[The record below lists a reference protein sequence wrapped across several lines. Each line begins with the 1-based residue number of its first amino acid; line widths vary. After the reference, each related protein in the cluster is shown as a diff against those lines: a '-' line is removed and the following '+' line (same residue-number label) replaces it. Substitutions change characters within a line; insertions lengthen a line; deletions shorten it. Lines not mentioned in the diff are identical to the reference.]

1 MTKTFMSLLALT
13 VVLGLVLGGIF
24 SAGVALGK
32 SQEQKTAFAPEPD
45 LSSQQSRSQ
54 FGQGGLTGV
63 IEKMDG
69 NTVTINTFQGALPA
83 TLEED
88 TTIGRFTEGVLE
100 DLQTG
105 MRITVV
111 GQRGEDGT
119 IIARSVLLNPED
131 AFSFFDRGFFSGD
144 SPHTVQTSEDSGEG
158 SQEHDP
164 NWGGGNSFF
173 FGGGQGHGPPS
184 GGTGGSS
191 GQHSP

>member
-1 MTKTFMSLLALT
+1 MTKPFMSLLALT
-13 VVLGLVLGGIF
+13 VVLGLVLGGVF

-32 SQEQKTAFAPEPD
+32 RQGQQTAFAQEPD
-45 LSSQQSRSQ
+45 LLPQQSRNQ
-54 FGQGGLTGV
+54 FGQRGLTGV
-63 IEKMDG
+63 IEKVKG
-69 NTVTINTFQGALPA
+69 NTVTINTFQGAKPA
-83 TLEED
+83 TLKED
-88 TTIGRFTEGVLE
+88 TSIGWFTEGVRE
-100 DLQTG
+100 ELQTG

-144 SPHTVQTSEDSGEG
+144 NRQPVQTSEDAGEG
-158 SQEHDP
+158 SQEHAP
-164 NWGGGNSFF
+164 NWGGGNNFF
-173 FGGGQGHGPPS
+173 FGGGQGHGPTS

>member
-1 MTKTFMSLLALT
+1 MTKTFISLLALT

-32 SQEQKTAFAPEPD
+32 RQGQQTAFAQEPD
-45 LSSQQSRSQ
+45 LPRQQSRNQ
-54 FGQGGLTGV
+54 FGHGGLTGV
-63 IEKMDG
+63 IEKVEG
-69 NTVTINTFQGALPA
+69 NTVTINTFRGALPA
-83 TLEED
+83 TLGED
-88 TTIGRFTEGVLE
+88 TTIGRFTEGVSE

-131 AFSFFDRGFFSGD
+131 AFSFFDRGFYSGD
-144 SPHTVQTSEDSGEG
+144 SRQPGQTSEASDEG
-158 SQEHDP
+158 SQEHGP
-164 NWGGGNSFF
+164 NWGGGNNFF
-173 FGGGQGHGPPS
+173 FGGGQGHGPTS